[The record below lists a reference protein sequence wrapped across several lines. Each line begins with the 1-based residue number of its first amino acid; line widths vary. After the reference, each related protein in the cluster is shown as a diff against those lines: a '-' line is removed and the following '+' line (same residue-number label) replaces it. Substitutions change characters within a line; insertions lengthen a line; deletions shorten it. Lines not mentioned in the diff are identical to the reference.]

1 MRNQS
6 DIALTAGHTHTASL
20 QTRHQIVQKPVAQIR
35 GVRVVGGQERVTRQ
49 GLRHA
54 LCLRFHL
61 FTRLTFRVFTQQVV
75 EIHRAMMQLL
85 RVQLGGVNARDNAQG
100 TACTSQRHHK
110 ALAAMLSRQLTQ
122 IVGRLTQAGTTHTQ
136 GENHGIAF
144 EGLGAGQVDHAE
156 RLFTSGEERPQLR
169 VQAQG
174 MTHRLSHTLSVLRA
188 SRHNRQRTVRGTV
201 GVLQYQVC
209 HALHL
214 NTGRIQVRVIA
225 HFTASI
231 NVLNGQRTGGLGGG
245 AAHRS
250 RMQLRTVELTVQV
263 VQNHR
268 VHATVQHRQ
277 GAVGQ
282 YGSEHVEG
290 AVQLLTCRFRR
301 PKGRGGHDER
311 RGVTRMRVAQG
322 NHLVGAGNRWQVRC
336 QRGRLGVQQQ
346 HRIKTHGGGNLTRQ
360 GEGARSPQR
369 QQGTCHHRGVSQ
381 QLLEHE
387 LVAAQLA
394 LQVRCLIMLR
404 LNTLSPHASNLRQQT
419 RRGASHVGVVGT
431 AETGLHIAQ
440 AVAVQQFT
448 LVMLQQELQGR
459 LPPGKLQF
467 SGNNLGRNLTRVQV
481 IEQLRQAALT
491 QLLGQG
497 VTLRQG
503 HEQHAVRHEG
513 VQARVQGIQVGAY
526 KVGALNGVS
535 QDNA

>member
-1 MRNQS
+1 M
-6 DIALTAGHTHTASL
+6 
-20 QTRHQIVQKPVAQIR
+20 
-35 GVRVVGGQERVTRQ
+35 
-49 GLRHA
+49 
-54 LCLRFHL
+54 
-61 FTRLTFRVFTQQVV
+61 
-75 EIHRAMMQLL
+75 
-85 RVQLGGVNARDNAQG
+85 
-100 TACTSQRHHK
+100 
-110 ALAAMLSRQLTQ
+110 
-122 IVGRLTQAGTTHTQ
+122 
-136 GENHGIAF
+136 
-144 EGLGAGQVDHAE
+144 
-156 RLFTSGEERPQLR
+156 
-169 VQAQG
+169 
-174 MTHRLSHTLSVLRA
+174 
-188 SRHNRQRTVRGTV
+188 
-201 GVLQYQVC
+201 
-209 HALHL
+209 
-214 NTGRIQVRVIA
+214 
-225 HFTASI
+225 
-231 NVLNGQRTGGLGGG
+231 
-245 AAHRS
+245 
-250 RMQLRTVELTVQV
+250 
-263 VQNHR
+263 
-268 VHATVQHRQ
+268 
-277 GAVGQ
+277 
-282 YGSEHVEG
+282 
-290 AVQLLTCRFRR
+290 
-301 PKGRGGHDER
+301 
-311 RGVTRMRVAQG
+311 
-322 NHLVGAGNRWQVRC
+322 
-336 QRGRLGVQQQ
+336 
-346 HRIKTHGGGNLTRQ
+346 
-360 GEGARSPQR
+360 
-369 QQGTCHHRGVSQ
+369 SQ